1 VNDDP
6 TGSEQQFERFYR
18 EHYTEVRRFARTLV
32 CADDVDDIVSAS
44 FTTAWQ
50 KFEQIPT
57 ESARAWLFGTARN
70 MARNRWAMGRRAA
83 ALADVIELARPNLT
97 ARLADGGFDPVEV
110 APLLDVLR
118 SLTDTDREL
127 LIMAGWFEMTPNE
140 IAAVTG
146 DRTGN
151 VRVRLHR
158 LRKRLGRDFRQRID
172 GGEVA

>member
-1 VNDDP
+1 VNHDP
-6 TGSEQQFERFYR
+6 AGLQQQFERFYR
-18 EHYTEVRRFARTLV
+18 EHYPEVCRFARTVV
-32 CADDVDDIVSAS
+32 CADDVADIVSAT

-70 MARNRWAMGRRAA
+70 IARNRWAMGRRAA
-83 ALADVIELARPNLT
+83 ALVDVIEFTRPHLT
-97 ARLADGGFDPVEV
+97 AQLADGGLDPVEV

-118 SLTDTDREL
+118 SLTDKDREL
-127 LIMAGWFEMTPNE
+127 IIMAGWFEMTPNE

-146 DRTGN
+146 DRAGS
-151 VRVRLHR
+151 VRVRLYR
-158 LRKRLGRDFRQRID
+158 LRKRLDRDFRQRID